1 MPQLTY
7 TSASAN
13 FTSLLCSLLFPE
25 PVDLTKAKAKPQLT
39 VTLPDGQTHTPP
51 QAANRAD
58 QPPQNP
64 FSNHVLPSD
73 STQARSQQPAQTGS
87 SRGPSSGQASTSAAT
102 HAVGMNGSGQFSTSG
117 AMSAPSQQQQQHAQL
132 QQATPFA
139 NRGTPDIMQSSSNG
153 SGLSAQQQ
161 QQQQQQRQQQL
172 PIVSYDGTGVS
183 SPAEWQAAWDSKLQP
198 AQTSQAQ
205 TQGSLRGLH
214 DDTGGHQ
221 QSASPSSDAQAD
233 TEPSRF
239 PHQHS
244 AHSAAEASSSSLSP
258 AGVALAQQMAASNPD
273 ATQKLMEFSLQWLN
287 NHADSLHQEEA
298 RTGRPAQLPGGPPG
312 QKGQPITQM
321 HGMPSVDAAGTVIGT
336 GTAKAPEE
344 ASSVHVEELTEDDTR
359 ELMQALM
366 AGQSLYAPRP
376 GKLDLQ
382 YKVQCPLVLGAWAG
396 LHYQGIKQHIPIHAV
411 AKAVTQLSAV

>member
-1 MPQLTY
+1 
-7 TSASAN
+7 
-13 FTSLLCSLLFPE
+13 
-25 PVDLTKAKAKPQLT
+25 
-39 VTLPDGQTHTPP
+39 
-51 QAANRAD
+51 
-58 QPPQNP
+58 
-64 FSNHVLPSD
+64 
-73 STQARSQQPAQTGS
+73 
-87 SRGPSSGQASTSAAT
+87 
-102 HAVGMNGSGQFSTSG
+102 
-117 AMSAPSQQQQQHAQL
+117 
-132 QQATPFA
+132 
-139 NRGTPDIMQSSSNG
+139 MQSSSNG
-153 SGLSAQQQ
+153 SGPHTQQP
-161 QQQQQQRQQQL
+161 QRQQQQL
-172 PIVSYDGTGVS
+172 PIVSYDGIGVS

-214 DDTGGHQ
+214 DDADGHQ

-233 TEPSRF
+233 AEPGRL

-287 NHADSLHQEEA
+287 NHADSLHQEEV
-298 RTGRPAQLPGGPPG
+298 RTGRPAEHPGGSPG
-312 QKGQPITQM
+312 HPVTQM

-344 ASSVHVEELTEDDTR
+344 ASTMHVEELTEDDTR

-366 AGQSLYAPRP
+366 AGQALYAPRP

-382 YKVQCPLVLGAWAG
+382 YKVHCLLILVAWAV
-396 LHYQGIKQHIPIHAV
+396 LHYQGNQKHM
-411 AKAVTQLSAV
+411 LSVLLQMQ